1 MTKIVRGVLGV
12 MATSVAVLCW
22 AQAVGHAQ
30 RPAQRDPVMRIWGGV
45 YADAQ
50 AARGEKAFTTTCGS
64 CHRADLTGA
73 RGPALAG
80 PKFMAKWELESLN
93 SMFKQIKENMPR
105 DNPGSL
111 ADDAVLDL
119 VAFIMKANGFP
130 AAMAPTTVLTSD
142 EELLDGIVFVPQS
155 GPTKIPN
162 FALVQVAG
170 CLTERADKEWTLT
183 AASDPASTK
192 DVPATDAELR
202 DAGRKIPGAQTFRLV
217 SAGPFKPESHRGQTV
232 HVKGIINRLQPDVLL
247 NVTALQPLGGACGN

>member
-1 MTKIVRGVLGV
+1 MTRTVGGVLAALSFGAAAICWPG
-12 MATSVAVLCW
+12 ATLS
-22 AQAVGHAQ
+22 AQ
-30 RPAQRDPVMRIWGGV
+30 RPVRDPVMRIWTGV

-93 SMFKQIKENMPR
+93 QMFHQIKDNMPR

-111 ADDAVLDL
+111 ADDTALDL
-119 VAFIMKANGFP
+119 VAFILRANGFP
-130 AAMAPTTVLTSD
+130 AATTSTTMLTAN
-142 EELLDGIVFVPQS
+142 EELLDGIVFVPQA

-162 FALVQVAG
+162 FALVQVSG
-170 CLTERADKEWTLT
+170 CLTQRADNTWTLT
-183 AASDPASTK
+183 RASEPASTK

-202 DAGRKIPGAQTFRLV
+202 DASGKIPGVQTFRLV
-217 SAGPFKPESHRGQTV
+217 SAGPFGPESHRGQTV
-232 HVKGIINRLQPDVLL
+232 HVKGIINRILPDALL
-247 NVTALQPLGGACGN
+247 NVTALQPIGGTCGD